1 MKESLP
7 LSYVETVENT
17 IVEDLIRMYENALDK
32 SGFKDFEAQRKDDVV
47 HHKAIWGEERDK
59 EKHRVLTFDA
69 MRENKQRF
77 CAQALF
83 EQIDNDVRFTIEVIP
98 WMESED
104 KPEIAGV
111 TQSST
116 ERNYDEIYARLRLE
130 EILSAM
136 TGVGEEPDD
145 ILYAPHYD
153 KLPKEEKLKKLEQRF
168 QDGKMSKE
176 MYEKIKEWIEA
187 DTDI

>member
-17 IVEDLIRMYENALDK
+17 IVEDLLRMYENALEK
-32 SGFKDFEAQRKDDVV
+32 SDFKDFEVRRKDDVM

-59 EKHRVLTFDA
+59 EKHRVFSFDA

-83 EQIDNDVRFTIEVIP
+83 EQIGSDVRFTIEVIP

-104 KPEIAGV
+104 KPEVAGE
-111 TQSST
+111 TQSAT
-116 ERNYDEIYARLRLE
+116 ERIYDEIYARLRLE

-136 TGVGEEPDD
+136 PGVGEEPDD
-145 ILYAPHYD
+145 ILYTPHYD
-153 KLPKEEKLKKLEQRF
+153 DLPKQEKLSKLEQRF
-168 QDGKMSKE
+168 RDGKMSKE

-187 DTDI
+187 GN